1 MPIWINQSDGTQEIA
16 VLLFNRFSNYCL
28 ANTVEPMRAA
38 NDALGRTAYRWR
50 LLSLDGGPVTSSSGM
65 QLMPD
70 GKLSDVPGGDALFI
84 QPSYAYRTYGTPAC
98 LDALRAAARRFETL
112 AGLDTGSWLLA
123 EAGLL
128 NGYSATIHF
137 DEFDRFSER
146 FPEVTA
152 RRERWIVDRDRMSAG
167 GATTA
172 FELMQHL
179 IASTHGAA
187 VSIEIAGLF
196 MQGDDRDRANAMQ
209 TPPGDRRVQRALTL
223 MRSHLE
229 APLTVAGLARA
240 AGCRQRDLENRFR
253 RAFGATPRTVYRQ
266 LRMAEALRLVREGD
280 LSISEV
286 ALRCGYA
293 DPSAFT
299 RAFRATYG
307 HAPRDHRP

>member
-38 NDALGRTAYRWR
+38 NDALGRIAYRWR

-70 GKLSDVPGGDALFI
+70 GKLSDMPGGDALFI
-84 QPSYAYRTYGTPAC
+84 LPSYAYRTYGTPAC
-98 LDALRAAARRFETL
+98 LDALRAAAHRFETL
-112 AGLDTGSWLLA
+112 AGLDAGSWLLA

-137 DEFDRFSER
+137 DEFERFSER
-146 FPEVTA
+146 FPDVTA
-152 RRERWIVDRDRMSAG
+152 VRERWIVDRDRMSAG

-172 FELMQHL
+172 FELVQHL

-196 MQGDDRDRANAMQ
+196 MQGDESAGARGVP
-209 TPPGDRRVQRALTL
+209 TPGDRRVQRALTV
-223 MRSHLE
+223 MRGNLE
-229 APLTVAGLARA
+229 TPLSVSALARA
-240 AGCRQRDLENRFR
+240 AGCRQRDLEDRFR

-266 LRMAEALRLVREGD
+266 LRMAEALRLVRDGD
-280 LSISEV
+280 LSIAEIS
-286 ALRCGYA
+286 LRCGYS

-299 RAFRATYG
+299 RAFRATHG
-307 HAPRDHRP
+307 KAPRNMQA

>member
-1 MPIWINQSDGTQEIA
+1 MPIWINQRDGIQEIA

-70 GKLSDVPGGDALFI
+70 GKLSDMPGGDALFI
-84 QPSYAYRTYGTPAC
+84 LPSYAYRTYGTPTC

-112 AGLDTGSWLLA
+112 AGLDAGSWLLA

-137 DEFDRFSER
+137 DEFERFSER
-146 FPEVTA
+146 FPDVTA
-152 RRERWIVDRDRMSAG
+152 VRERWIVDRDRMSAG

-196 MQGDDRDRANAMQ
+196 MQGDENAGARGG
-209 TPPGDRRVQRALTL
+209 TAPGDRRVQRALTV
-223 MRSHLE
+223 MRGNLE
-229 APLTVAGLARA
+229 TPLSVADLARA
-240 AGCRQRDLENRFR
+240 AGCRQRDLEVRFR

-266 LRMAEALRLVREGD
+266 LRMAEALRLVRDGD
-280 LSISEV
+280 LSIAEIS
-286 ALRCGYA
+286 LRCGYA

-299 RAFRATYG
+299 RAFRVTYG
-307 HAPRDHRP
+307 RAPRDHRS

>member
-50 LLSLDGGPVTSSSGM
+50 LLSLDGEPVTSSSGM

-84 QPSYAYRTYGTPAC
+84 LPSYAYRTYGTPAC

-112 AGLDTGSWLLA
+112 AGLDAGSWLLA

-172 FELMQHL
+172 FELVQHL

-196 MQGDDRDRANAMQ
+196 MQGEDGDRLHEGK
-209 TPPGDRRVQRALTL
+209 TPGDRRVQRALAL
-223 MRSHLE
+223 MRGNLE
-229 APLTVAGLARA
+229 NTLSIAELARA
-240 AGCRQRDLENRFR
+240 AGCRQRDLEGRFR

-266 LRMAEALRLVREGD
+266 LRMAEALRLVRDGD
-280 LSISEV
+280 LSIAEI

-293 DPSAFT
+293 DSSAFT
-299 RAFRATYG
+299 RAFRTTYG
-307 HAPRDHRP
+307 AAPRNAKL

>member
-1 MPIWINQSDGTQEIA
+1 MPIWINQRDGTQEIA

-70 GKLSDVPGGDALFI
+70 GKLSDMPGGDALFI
-84 QPSYAYRTYGTPAC
+84 LPSYAYRTYGTPAC

-112 AGLDTGSWLLA
+112 AGLDAGSWLLA

-196 MQGDDRDRANAMQ
+196 MQGEDNTEARGER
-209 TPPGDRRVQRALTL
+209 TPGDRRVRRALTL
-223 MRSHLE
+223 MRSNLE
-229 APLTVAGLARA
+229 APLAVAALARA
-240 AGCRQRDLENRFR
+240 AGCRQRDLEERFR
-253 RAFGATPRTVYRQ
+253 RTFGATPRTVYRQ
-266 LRMAEALRLVREGD
+266 LRMAEALRLVRDGD
-280 LSISEV
+280 LSIAEIS
-286 ALRCGYA
+286 LRCGYA
-293 DPSAFT
+293 DSSAFT

-307 HAPRDHRP
+307 QAPRNLRH

>member
-50 LLSLDGGPVTSSSGM
+50 LLSLDGEPVTSSSGM

-84 QPSYAYRTYGTPAC
+84 LPSYAYRTYGTPAC

-112 AGLDTGSWLLA
+112 AGLDAGSWLLA

-137 DEFDRFSER
+137 DEFDRFFER

-172 FELMQHL
+172 FELVQHL
-179 IASTHGAA
+179 IASTHGAS

-196 MQGDDRDRANAMQ
+196 MQGEDGDRPHERK
-209 TPPGDRRVQRALTL
+209 TPGDRRVQRALAL
-223 MRSHLE
+223 MRGNLE
-229 APLTVAGLARA
+229 NTLSVAELARA
-240 AGCRQRDLENRFR
+240 AGCRQRDLEGRFR
-253 RAFGATPRTVYRQ
+253 RSFGATPRTVYRQ
-266 LRMAEALRLVREGD
+266 LRMAEALRLVRDGD
-280 LSISEV
+280 LSIAEI

-293 DPSAFT
+293 DSSAFT
-299 RAFRATYG
+299 RAFRATHG
-307 HAPRDHRP
+307 KAPRNLVT

>member
-38 NDALGRTAYRWR
+38 NDTLGRTAYRWR

-84 QPSYAYRTYGTPAC
+84 LPSYAYRTYGTPAC

-112 AGLDTGSWLLA
+112 AGLDAGSWLLA

-172 FELMQHL
+172 FELVQHL

-187 VSIEIAGLF
+187 VSIEISGLF
-196 MQGDDRDRANAMQ
+196 MQGEEGTRSGP
-209 TPPGDRRVQRALTL
+209 TPGDRRVQRALTA
-223 MRSHLE
+223 MRTNLE
-229 APLTVAGLARA
+229 TPLSVAELARA
-240 AGCRQRDLENRFR
+240 AGCRQRDLEDRFR
-253 RAFGATPRTVYRQ
+253 RSFGATPRTVYRQ
-266 LRMAEALRLVREGD
+266 LRMAEALRLVRDGD
-280 LSISEV
+280 LSIAEI

-299 RAFRATYG
+299 RAFRTTHG
-307 HAPRDHRP
+307 QAPRNLET

>member
-38 NDALGRTAYRWR
+38 NDALGRIAYRWR

-70 GKLSDVPGGDALFI
+70 GKLSDMPGGDALFI
-84 QPSYAYRTYGTPAC
+84 LPSYAYRTYGTPAC
-98 LDALRAAARRFETL
+98 LDALRAAAHRFETL
-112 AGLDTGSWLLA
+112 AGLDAGSWLLA

-137 DEFDRFSER
+137 DEFERFSER
-146 FPEVTA
+146 FPDVTA
-152 RRERWIVDRDRMSAG
+152 VRERWIVDRDRMSAG

-179 IASTHGAA
+179 IASTHGAS

-196 MQGDDRDRANAMQ
+196 MQGEDGDRPHEGKM
-209 TPPGDRRVQRALTL
+209 PGDRRVQRALAL
-223 MRSHLE
+223 MRGNLE
-229 APLTVAGLARA
+229 NILSIAELARA
-240 AGCRQRDLENRFR
+240 AGCRQRDLEGRFR
-253 RAFGATPRTVYRQ
+253 RSFGATPRTVYRQ
-266 LRMAEALRLVREGD
+266 LRMAEALRLVRDGD
-280 LSISEV
+280 LSIAEI

-293 DPSAFT
+293 DSSAFT
-299 RAFRATYG
+299 RAFRTTYG
-307 HAPRDHRP
+307 AAPRNTKP

>member
-16 VLLFNRFSNYCL
+16 VLLFNRCSNYCL

-50 LLSLDGGPVTSSSGM
+50 LLSLDGEPVTSSSGL

-70 GKLSDVPGGDALFI
+70 GKLSDAPGGDALFI

-172 FELMQHL
+172 FELVQHL

-196 MQGDDRDRANAMQ
+196 MQGEDGDRPHEGK
-209 TPPGDRRVQRALTL
+209 TPGDRRVQRALAL
-223 MRSHLE
+223 MRGNLSQSWP
-229 APLTVAGLARA
+229 APPDAVNGIWKAGSA
-240 AGCRQRDLENRFR
+240 A
-253 RAFGATPRTVYRQ
+253 
-266 LRMAEALRLVREGD
+266 
-280 LSISEV
+280 
-286 ALRCGYA
+286 
-293 DPSAFT
+293 PSA
-299 RAFRATYG
+299 
-307 HAPRDHRP
+307 PHRGPSTGSSAWRKRCAWSVTAITPLPK

>member
-1 MPIWINQSDGTQEIA
+1 
-16 VLLFNRFSNYCL
+16 
-28 ANTVEPMRAA
+28 MRAA

-50 LLSLDGGPVTSSSGM
+50 LLSLDGEPVTSSSGL

-70 GKLSDVPGGDALFI
+70 GKLSDAPGGDALFI

-172 FELMQHL
+172 FELVQHL

-196 MQGDDRDRANAMQ
+196 MQGEDGDRPHEGK
-209 TPPGDRRVQRALTL
+209 TPGDRRVQRALAL
-223 MRSHLE
+223 MRGNLE
-229 APLTVAGLARA
+229 NPLSVAELARA
-240 AGCRQRDLENRFR
+240 AGCRQRDLESRFR
-253 RAFGATPRTVYRQ
+253 RSFGATPRTVYRQ
-266 LRMAEALRLVREGD
+266 LRMAEALRLVRDGD
-280 LSISEV
+280 HSIAEI

-293 DPSAFT
+293 DSSAFT
-299 RAFRATYG
+299 RAFRTTYG
-307 HAPRDHRP
+307 AAPRNAKL

>member
-1 MPIWINQSDGTQEIA
+1 MPIWINQSDGIQEIS
-16 VLLFNRFSNYCL
+16 VLLFDRFSNYCL

-70 GKLSDVPGGDALFI
+70 SKLSDMPGGDALFI
-84 QPSYAYRTYGTPAC
+84 LPSYAYRTYGTPAC
-98 LDALRAAARRFETL
+98 LDALRAAAHRFETL
-112 AGLDTGSWLLA
+112 AGLDAGSWLLA

-128 NGYSATIHF
+128 NGYNATIHF

-146 FPEVTA
+146 FPDVMA
-152 RRERWIVDRDRMSAG
+152 HRERWIIDRNRMSAG

-196 MQGDDRDRANAMQ
+196 MQGGDGAGAQSSR
-209 TPPGDRRVQRALTL
+209 TPGDRRVQRALAL
-223 MRSHLE
+223 MRDNLE
-229 APLTVAGLARA
+229 APLTIAVLARA
-240 AGCRQRDLENRFR
+240 AGCRQRDLEDRFR
-253 RAFGATPRTVYRQ
+253 RTFGATPRTVYRQ
-266 LRMAEALRLVREGD
+266 LRMAEALRLVRDGD
-280 LSISEV
+280 LSIAEI
-286 ALRCGYA
+286 ALRCGYS

-299 RAFRATYG
+299 RAFRTTHG
-307 HAPRDHRP
+307 HAPRNIKV